1 MTQAGVST
9 TLSSG
14 FTSFDDDN
22 DYGDDEIDDDKE
34 DIRLVTTNAKL
45 HLKIF
50 KSAIYLNK
58 RNLRRVHK
66 SPDNIQNFHCHVP
79 STFLSK
85 HIRPSCTTA
94 T

>member
-66 SPDNIQNFHCHVP
+66 IV
-79 STFLSK
+79 STKGICDGSIKLPQQKES
-85 HIRPSCTTA
+85 A
-94 T
+94 TGP